1 MISIVTGGARSGK
14 SEFAESLIK
23 GDAIYIATAEN
34 YDDEMDLRIKKHVKR
49 RDESGIKWRT
59 VECLKNF
66 DGLSGEEKDGL
77 SGEEKYVLFD
87 SLGVFVSNIMFSK
100 TADDLSDKSIE
111 ETILVVR
118 KELEK
123 LLDWSRENDKELV
136 IVTDEV
142 GMSIIPESKVA
153 RVYRDLIGTINKEVA
168 AKCDRAYFVCMG
180 LEVRL
185 K

>member
-34 YDDEMDLRIKKHVKR
+34 FDDEMDLRIKKHVKR
-49 RDESGIKWRT
+49 REESSINWRT
-59 VECLKNF
+59 VECLKKF
-66 DGLSGEEKDGL
+66 DGLSGD
-77 SGEEKYVLFD
+77 EKYVLFD
-87 SLGVFVSNIMFSK
+87 SLGVFISNIMFSK
-100 TADDLSDKSIE
+100 TADDLSDESIE
-111 ETILVVR
+111 ETILEVR
-118 KELEK
+118 KELEH
-123 LLDWSRENDKELV
+123 LLDWARENDKELV

-153 RVYRDLIGTINKEVA
+153 RVYSDLIGTINKEVA
-168 AKCDRAYFVCMG
+168 AKCDRAYLVCMG
-180 LEVRL
+180 IEVRL

>member
-34 YDDEMDLRIKKHVKR
+34 FDDEMDLRIKKHVKR
-49 RDESGIKWRT
+49 REESSINWRT
-59 VECLKNF
+59 VECLKKF
-66 DGLSGEEKDGL
+66 DGLSGD
-77 SGEEKYVLFD
+77 EKYVLFD
-87 SLGVFVSNIMFSK
+87 SLGVFISNIMFSK
-100 TADDLSDKSIE
+100 TADDLSDESIE
-111 ETILVVR
+111 ETILEVR
-118 KELEK
+118 KELEH
-123 LLDWSRENDKELV
+123 LFDWARENDKELV

-153 RVYRDLIGTINKEVA
+153 RLYRDLIGTINKEVA

-180 LEVRL
+180 IEVRL

>member
-34 YDDEMDLRIKKHVKR
+34 FDDEMDLRIKKHVKR
-49 RDESGIKWRT
+49 REESSINWRT
-59 VECLKNF
+59 VECLKKF
-66 DGLSGEEKDGL
+66 DGLSGD
-77 SGEEKYVLFD
+77 EKYVLFD
-87 SLGVFVSNIMFSK
+87 SLGVFISNIMFSK
-100 TADDLSDKSIE
+100 TADDLSDESIE
-111 ETILVVR
+111 ETILEVR
-118 KELEK
+118 KELEH
-123 LLDWSRENDKELV
+123 LLDWARENDKELV

-168 AKCDRAYFVCMG
+168 AKCDRAYLVCMG
-180 LEVRL
+180 IEVRL

>member
-34 YDDEMDLRIKKHVKR
+34 FDDEMDLRIKKHVKR
-49 RDESGIKWRT
+49 RDESRIKWRT

-66 DGLSGEEKDGL
+66 DGL

-118 KELEK
+118 KALEK
-123 LLDWSRENDKELV
+123 LLDWARENDKELV

>member
-34 YDDEMDLRIKKHVKR
+34 FDDEMDLRIKKHVKR
-49 RDESGIKWRT
+49 REESSINWRT
-59 VECLKNF
+59 VECLKKF
-66 DGLSGEEKDGL
+66 DGLSGD
-77 SGEEKYVLFD
+77 EKYVLFD

-100 TADDLSDKSIE
+100 TADDLSDESIE
-111 ETILVVR
+111 ETILEVR
-118 KELEK
+118 KELEY
-123 LLDWSRENDKELV
+123 LLDWARKNDKELV

-168 AKCDRAYFVCMG
+168 AKCDRAYLVCMG
-180 LEVRL
+180 IEVRL

>member
-66 DGLSGEEKDGL
+66 DGLSGEEK
-77 SGEEKYVLFD
+77 YVLFD

-100 TADDLSDKSIE
+100 TADDLSGESIE

-123 LLDWSRENDKELV
+123 LLDWARENDKELV

>member
-49 RDESGIKWRT
+49 RNESGIKWRT

-66 DGLSGEEKDGL
+66 DGL

-123 LLDWSRENDKELV
+123 LLDWARENDKELV

>member
-34 YDDEMDLRIKKHVKR
+34 FDDEMDLRIKKHVKR
-49 RDESGIKWRT
+49 REESSINWRT
-59 VECLKNF
+59 VECLKKF
-66 DGLSGEEKDGL
+66 DGLWGD
-77 SGEEKYVLFD
+77 EKYVLFD
-87 SLGVFVSNIMFSK
+87 SLGVFISNIMFSK
-100 TADDLSDKSIE
+100 TADDLSDESIE
-111 ETILVVR
+111 ETILEVR
-118 KELEK
+118 KELEH
-123 LLDWSRENDKELV
+123 LLDWARENDKELV

-168 AKCDRAYFVCMG
+168 AKCDRAYLVCMG
-180 LEVRL
+180 IEVKL

>member
-49 RDESGIKWRT
+49 RNESGIKWRT

-66 DGLSGEEKDGL
+66 DGL

-123 LLDWSRENDKELV
+123 LLDWARENDKELV

-168 AKCDRAYFVCMG
+168 AKCDTAYFVCMG
-180 LEVRL
+180 IEVRL

>member
-34 YDDEMDLRIKKHVKR
+34 FDDEMDLRIKKHVKR

-59 VECLKNF
+59 IECLKNF
-66 DGLSGEEKDGL
+66 DGL

-100 TADDLSDKSIE
+100 TADDLSDESIE

-118 KELEK
+118 KELEE
-123 LLDWSRENDKELV
+123 LLDWARENDKELV

>member
-34 YDDEMDLRIKKHVKR
+34 FDDEMDLRIKKHVKR
-49 RDESGIKWRT
+49 REESSINWRT
-59 VECLKNF
+59 VECLKKF
-66 DGLSGEEKDGL
+66 DGLSGD
-77 SGEEKYVLFD
+77 EKYVLFD
-87 SLGVFVSNIMFSK
+87 SLGVFISNIMFSK
-100 TADDLSDKSIE
+100 TADDLSDESIE
-111 ETILVVR
+111 ETILEVR
-118 KELEK
+118 KELEH
-123 LLDWSRENDKELV
+123 LLDWARENDKELV

-168 AKCDRAYFVCMG
+168 AKCDRAYLVCMG

>member
-34 YDDEMDLRIKKHVKR
+34 FDDEMDLRIKKHVKR
-49 RDESGIKWRT
+49 REESSINWRT
-59 VECLKNF
+59 VECLKKF
-66 DGLSGEEKDGL
+66 DGLSGD
-77 SGEEKYVLFD
+77 EKYVLFD
-87 SLGVFVSNIMFSK
+87 SLGVFISNIMFSK
-100 TADDLSDKSIE
+100 TADDLRDESIE
-111 ETILVVR
+111 ETILEVR
-118 KELEK
+118 KELEY
-123 LLDWSRENDKELV
+123 LLDWARKNDKELV

>member
-34 YDDEMDLRIKKHVKR
+34 FDDEMDLRIKKHVKR
-49 RDESGIKWRT
+49 REESSINWRT
-59 VECLKNF
+59 VECLKKF
-66 DGLSGEEKDGL
+66 DGLSGD
-77 SGEEKYVLFD
+77 EKYLLFD
-87 SLGVFVSNIMFSK
+87 SLGVFISNIMFSK
-100 TADDLSDKSIE
+100 TADDLTDESIE
-111 ETILVVR
+111 ETILEVR
-118 KELEK
+118 KELEH
-123 LLDWSRENDKELV
+123 LLDWARENDKELV

-180 LEVRL
+180 IEVRL

>member
-66 DGLSGEEKDGL
+66 DGLSGEEK
-77 SGEEKYVLFD
+77 YVLFD

-123 LLDWSRENDKELV
+123 LLDWARENEKELV

-153 RVYRDLIGTINKEVA
+153 RVYRDLIGKINKEVA

>member
-66 DGLSGEEKDGL
+66 DGLSGEEK
-77 SGEEKYVLFD
+77 YVLFD

-118 KELEK
+118 KELEE
-123 LLDWSRENDKELV
+123 LLDWARENDKELV

-180 LEVRL
+180 LEVSL

>member
-66 DGLSGEEKDGL
+66 DGLSGEEK
-77 SGEEKYVLFD
+77 YVLFD

-100 TADDLSDKSIE
+100 TADALSDESIE

-118 KELEK
+118 KELEE
-123 LLDWSRENDKELV
+123 LLDWAIENDKELV

>member
-66 DGLSGEEKDGL
+66 DGLSGEEK
-77 SGEEKYVLFD
+77 YVLFD

-118 KELEK
+118 KELEE
-123 LLDWSRENDKELV
+123 LLYWARENDKELV

>member
-49 RDESGIKWRT
+49 REESGIKWRT

-66 DGLSGEEKDGL
+66 DEL

-123 LLDWSRENDKELV
+123 LLDWARENDKELV

>member
-34 YDDEMDLRIKKHVKR
+34 FDDEMDLRIKKHVKR
-49 RDESGIKWRT
+49 REESSINWRT
-59 VECLKNF
+59 VECLKKF
-66 DGLSGEEKDGL
+66 DGLSGD
-77 SGEEKYVLFD
+77 EKYVLFD
-87 SLGVFVSNIMFSK
+87 SLGVFISNIMFSK
-100 TADDLSDKSIE
+100 TADDLSDESIE
-111 ETILVVR
+111 ETIFEVR
-118 KELEK
+118 KELEH
-123 LLDWSRENDKELV
+123 LLDWARENDKELV

-168 AKCDRAYFVCMG
+168 AKCDRAYLVCMG
-180 LEVRL
+180 IEVRL

>member
-23 GDAIYIATAEN
+23 CDAIYIATAEN

-66 DGLSGEEKDGL
+66 DGL

-123 LLDWSRENDKELV
+123 LLDWARENEKELV

>member
-34 YDDEMDLRIKKHVKR
+34 FDDEMDLRIKKHVKR

-66 DGLSGEEKDGL
+66 DRL

-123 LLDWSRENDKELV
+123 LLDWARENDKELV

>member
-34 YDDEMDLRIKKHVKR
+34 FDDEMDLRIKKHVKR
-49 RDESGIKWRT
+49 REESSINWRT
-59 VECLKNF
+59 VECLKKF
-66 DGLSGEEKDGL
+66 DGLSGD
-77 SGEEKYVLFD
+77 EKYVLFD
-87 SLGVFVSNIMFSK
+87 SLGVFISNIMFSK
-100 TADDLSDKSIE
+100 TADDLSDESIE
-111 ETILVVR
+111 ETILEVR
-118 KELEK
+118 NELEH
-123 LLDWSRENDKELV
+123 LLDWARKNDKELV

-168 AKCDRAYFVCMG
+168 AKCDRAYLVCMG
-180 LEVRL
+180 IEVKL

>member
-23 GDAIYIATAEN
+23 GDAVYIATAEN

-66 DGLSGEEKDGL
+66 DGL

-123 LLDWSRENDKELV
+123 LLDWARENDKELV

>member
-34 YDDEMDLRIKKHVKR
+34 FDDEMDLRIKKHVKR
-49 RDESGIKWRT
+49 REESSINWRT
-59 VECLKNF
+59 VECLKKL
-66 DGLSGEEKDGL
+66 DGLSGD
-77 SGEEKYVLFD
+77 EKYVLFD
-87 SLGVFVSNIMFSK
+87 SLGVFISNIMFSK
-100 TADDLSDKSIE
+100 TADDLSDESIE
-111 ETILVVR
+111 ETILEVR
-118 KELEK
+118 KELEY
-123 LLDWSRENDKELV
+123 LLDWARKNEKELV

-168 AKCDRAYFVCMG
+168 AKCDRAYLVCMG

>member
-66 DGLSGEEKDGL
+66 DGLSGEEK
-77 SGEEKYVLFD
+77 YVLFD

-123 LLDWSRENDKELV
+123 LLDWAGENDKELV

>member
-34 YDDEMDLRIKKHVKR
+34 FDDEMDLRIKKHVKR
-49 RDESGIKWRT
+49 REESSINWRT

-66 DGLSGEEKDGL
+66 DGLSGG
-77 SGEEKYVLFD
+77 EKYVLFD
-87 SLGVFVSNIMFSK
+87 SLGVFISNIMFSK
-100 TADDLSDKSIE
+100 TADDLSDELIE
-111 ETILVVR
+111 ETILEVR
-118 KELEK
+118 KELEH
-123 LLDWSRENDKELV
+123 LLDWARENDKELV

-168 AKCDRAYFVCMG
+168 AKCDRAYLVCMG
-180 LEVRL
+180 IEVRL

>member
-66 DGLSGEEKDGL
+66 DGLSGEEK
-77 SGEEKYVLFD
+77 YVLFD

-100 TADDLSDKSIE
+100 TSDDLRDKSIE

-123 LLDWSRENDKELV
+123 LLYWTRENDKELV

>member
-1 MISIVTGGARSGK
+1 MISIITGGARSGK

-49 RDESGIKWRT
+49 REESGIKWRT

-66 DGLSGEEKDGL
+66 DGL

-123 LLDWSRENDKELV
+123 LLDWARENDKELV

>member
-23 GDAIYIATAEN
+23 GDSIYIATAEN
-34 YDDEMDLRIKKHVKR
+34 FDYEMDLRIKKHVKR
-49 RDESGIKWRT
+49 REESSINWRT
-59 VECLKNF
+59 VECLKKF
-66 DGLSGEEKDGL
+66 DGLSGD
-77 SGEEKYVLFD
+77 EKYVLFD
-87 SLGVFVSNIMFSK
+87 SLGVFISNIMFSK
-100 TADDLSDKSIE
+100 TADDLSDESIE
-111 ETILVVR
+111 ETILEVR
-118 KELEK
+118 KELEH
-123 LLDWSRENDKELV
+123 LFDWARENDKELV

-168 AKCDRAYFVCMG
+168 AKCERAYLVCMG
-180 LEVRL
+180 IEVRL

>member
-23 GDAIYIATAEN
+23 GDAIYVATAEN
-34 YDDEMDLRIKKHVKR
+34 FDDEMDLRIKKHVKR
-49 RDESGIKWRT
+49 REESSINWRT
-59 VECLKNF
+59 VECLKKF
-66 DGLSGEEKDGL
+66 DGLSGD
-77 SGEEKYVLFD
+77 EKYVLFD
-87 SLGVFVSNIMFSK
+87 SLGVFISNIMFSK
-100 TADDLSDKSIE
+100 TADDLSDESIE
-111 ETILVVR
+111 ETILEVR
-118 KELEK
+118 KELEH
-123 LLDWSRENDKELV
+123 LLDWARENDKELV

-153 RVYRDLIGTINKEVA
+153 RVYRDVIGTINKEVA

-180 LEVRL
+180 IEVRL

>member
-34 YDDEMDLRIKKHVKR
+34 FDDEMDLRIKKHVKR

-66 DGLSGEEKDGL
+66 DGL

-118 KELEK
+118 KELEE
-123 LLDWSRENDKELV
+123 LLDWARENDKELV

>member
-34 YDDEMDLRIKKHVKR
+34 FDDEMDLRIKKHVKR
-49 RDESGIKWRT
+49 REESSINWRT
-59 VECLKNF
+59 VECLKKF
-66 DGLSGEEKDGL
+66 DGLSGD
-77 SGEEKYVLFD
+77 EKYVLFD
-87 SLGVFVSNIMFSK
+87 SLGVFISNIMFSK
-100 TADDLSDKSIE
+100 TADDLRDESIE
-111 ETILVVR
+111 ETILEVR
-118 KELEK
+118 KELEH
-123 LLDWSRENDKELV
+123 LFDWARENDKELV

-180 LEVRL
+180 IEVRL

>member
-34 YDDEMDLRIKKHVKR
+34 FDDEMDLRIKKHVKR

-66 DGLSGEEKDGL
+66 DGL

-123 LLDWSRENDKELV
+123 LLDWAGENDKELV

>member
-49 RDESGIKWRT
+49 REESGIKWRT

-66 DGLSGEEKDGL
+66 DEL

-123 LLDWSRENDKELV
+123 LLNWARENDKELV

-168 AKCDRAYFVCMG
+168 AKCDRAYLVCMG
-180 LEVRL
+180 IEVRL

>member
-34 YDDEMDLRIKKHVKR
+34 FDDEMDLRIKKHVKR
-49 RDESGIKWRT
+49 REESSINWRT
-59 VECLKNF
+59 VECLKKF
-66 DGLSGEEKDGL
+66 DGLSGD
-77 SGEEKYVLFD
+77 EKYVLFD
-87 SLGVFVSNIMFSK
+87 SLGVFISNIMFSK
-100 TADDLSDKSIE
+100 TADDLSDESIE
-111 ETILVVR
+111 ETILELR
-118 KELEK
+118 KELEH
-123 LLDWSRENDKELV
+123 LLDWARENGKELV

-153 RVYRDLIGTINKEVA
+153 RVYRDVIGTINKEVA
-168 AKCDRAYFVCMG
+168 AKCDRAYLVCMG

>member
-1 MISIVTGGARSGK
+1 MISIITGGARSGK

-66 DGLSGEEKDGL
+66 DGLSGEEK
-77 SGEEKYVLFD
+77 YVLFD

-118 KELEK
+118 KELEE
-123 LLDWSRENDKELV
+123 LLDWARENDKELV

>member
-66 DGLSGEEKDGL
+66 DGLSGEEK
-77 SGEEKYVLFD
+77 YVLFD

-123 LLDWSRENDKELV
+123 LLDWTRENDKELV

-168 AKCDRAYFVCMG
+168 AKCDKAYFVCMG

>member
-34 YDDEMDLRIKKHVKR
+34 FDDEMDLRIKKHVKR
-49 RDESGIKWRT
+49 REESSINWRT
-59 VECLKNF
+59 VECLKKF
-66 DGLSGEEKDGL
+66 DGLSGD
-77 SGEEKYVLFD
+77 EKYVLFD
-87 SLGVFVSNIMFSK
+87 SLGVFISNIMFSK
-100 TADDLSDKSIE
+100 TADDLRDESIE
-111 ETILVVR
+111 ETILEVR
-118 KELEK
+118 KELEY
-123 LLDWSRENDKELV
+123 LLDWARRNDKEHV

-168 AKCDRAYFVCMG
+168 AKCDRAYLVCMG
-180 LEVRL
+180 IEVRL

>member
-49 RDESGIKWRT
+49 RNESGIKWRT

-66 DGLSGEEKDGL
+66 DGL

-100 TADDLSDKSIE
+100 TADALSDKSIE

-123 LLDWSRENDKELV
+123 LLYWTRENDKELV